1 MDVVY
6 DVRRERRAAPT
17 RRASVVTARPRRRDR
32 ARPDAVAA
40 RVARVAARARRR
52 REAPPRRANRDRGG
66 VRARWRA
73 RRSGSRGVARDAV
86 WEPRARERRDDRDA
100 TNARRRRAER
110 DVETFAHEGATTAN
124 LGAWLARRGVAV
136 DKFDRARGTKN
147 LEDLL
152 IELKSGESV
161 LVSERERASGET
173 NEGETDED
181 ATETCVRYVDVLTL
195 RVRRP
200 GSNAEDGMC
209 LIEKEQI
216 FGRNELK
223 RRRNRPLSEK
233 MNFGEHWRDCVE
245 RAVREELGSALGDG
259 YFVETLDDT
268 YKLCV
273 SEETSVSYPGL
284 RSRFALHRVDAIV
297 HGLPD
302 EDEFQS
308 EETTH
313 RGVLRATWRFEEFRW
328 PETDPGPA

>member
-1 MDVVY
+1 MDATPRPTATR
-6 DVRRERRAAPT
+6 VR
-17 RRASVVTARPRRRDR
+17 VTARPRRRVAARVRMR
-32 ARPDAVAA
+32 AIAA
-40 RVARVAARARRR
+40 RVARVAARARRDAGAA
-52 REAPPRRANRDRGG
+52 ETSNRDRRGA
-66 VRARWRA
+66 RDRWRA

-86 WEPRARERRDDRDA
+86 WEPRARERRDDRARERA
-100 TNARRRRAER
+100 TPTRER

>member
-1 MDVVY
+1 M
-6 DVRRERRAAPT
+6 R
-17 RRASVVTARPRRRDR
+17 SV
-32 ARPDAVAA
+32 A
-40 RVARVAARARRR
+40 RVARVAARARDARG
-52 REAPPRRANRDRGG
+52 RAETRDRDRGG

-86 WEPRARERRDDRDA
+86 WEPRAREKRGGDANDRAVA
-100 TNARRRRAER
+100 TRGRAM
-110 DVETFAHEGATTAN
+110 ETFAHEGATTAN

-136 DKFDRARGTKN
+136 EKFDRARGTKN

-161 LVSERERASGET
+161 LVSERERASGE
-173 NEGETDED
+173 NGGEMNED
-181 ATETCVRYVDVLTL
+181 ARETCVRYVDVLTL

-216 FGRNELK
+216 FGKNGLK

-245 RAVREELGSALGDG
+245 RAVREELGSALGDD
-259 YFVETLDDT
+259 YVVETLEDT

-273 SEETSVSYPGL
+273 SEEMSASYPGL

-313 RGVLRATWRFEEFRW
+313 RGVLRATWRFEKFRW